1 MYTLFNSYIR
11 SICPRIW
18 VGLTYIFDVP
28 PSCPSTQPF
37 LPNSKLPKSNRAD
50 SGTTN
55 IKDNPTQV
63 QANGP
68 PCSASRQH
76 AKGSKNGKENNP
88 KNCQKI
94 AQIIF
99 LLLNCVPG
107 RRPSKPPPRPSRSS
121 VSGPRPSPLSR
132 PPFPPPRC
140 PRRCFPSP
148 GAQFKRQNFSFI
160 FSLNIG
166 LSFGL
171 RFPSLEKGPKRVEFV
186 VSLDT

>member
-1 MYTLFNSYIR
+1 MFHHLAQVHSHF
-11 SICPRIW
+11 CRIPN
-18 VGLTYIFDVP
+18 Y
-28 PSCPSTQPF
+28 PSRIGQTVEQPISKTTQPKSKQMD
-37 LPNSKLPKSNRAD
+37 LPVLPAASMQK
-50 SGTTN
+50 
-55 IKDNPTQV
+55 
-63 QANGP
+63 GP
-68 PCSASRQH
+68 KM
-76 AKGSKNGKENNP
+76 AKKITP
-88 KNCQKI
+88 KI
-94 AQIIF
+94 AKNRPMIF

-132 PPFPPPRC
+132 PPSPPPRC

-171 RFPSLEKGPKRVEFV
+171 RFPSLEKGQKRVEFV